1 VGTRSAYLLVFMID
15 LLKTIVTSF
24 LCALISTVAQGQ
36 VSKKTARAVDSS
48 STTERGAKLAET
60 GHCDEALP
68 LLKRSFPQTSD
79 KDLKLRIG
87 IDAVRCAMT
96 LNQPD
101 LAVDFLRTLNREF
114 PRSPEVLYLSV
125 HIYSDLSTRASQEL
139 ANVAPTSYQARQ
151 LNAEALEVQGK
162 WDEAE
167 KEYRKILEE
176 NPHAPGIHF
185 RLGRNVL
192 SKPETATTAED
203 AKKEFEAELEIDPRN
218 AGAEYVLGELARE
231 AGRMPEAVE
240 HFTRAT
246 KLDAGFGDAF
256 LGLGMALVAEKKY
269 ADAIPPLETVVKL
282 QPGNPAGH
290 YNLAIAYGREGR
302 KEDAQKEAALQKA
315 TAEKIE
321 QEKQKGADAM
331 QKPSSGQESQ
341 KPELPK

>member
-1 VGTRSAYLLVFMID
+1 MSALP
-15 LLKTIVTSF
+15 KTIITGF
-24 LCALISTVAQGQ
+24 LLALIGAVDQAQVA
-36 VSKKTARAVDSS
+36 KKTARAVDSS
-48 STTERGAKLAET
+48 SMTERAAKLAET
-60 GHCDEALP
+60 GHCEEALP

-101 LAVDFLRTLNREF
+101 LAVDFLRMLNREF

-125 HIYSDLSTRASQEL
+125 HIYSDLSTRASQVL
-139 ANVAPTSYQARQ
+139 ASVAPTSYQARQ

-167 KEYRKILEE
+167 KEYRRILEE
-176 NPHAPGIHF
+176 NPRAPGVHF

-192 SKPETATTAED
+192 SKPETPTTAED
-203 AKKEFEAELEIDPRN
+203 AKKEFEAELDIDPRN

-231 AGRMPEAVE
+231 VGRIPEAVE
-240 HFTRAT
+240 HFTRAAR
-246 KLDAGFGDAF
+246 LDSGFGDAF
-256 LGLGMALVAEKKY
+256 LGLGMALVAEKRY
-269 ADAIPPLETVVKL
+269 SDAIPPLETAVKL

-290 YNLAIAYGREGR
+290 YNLAIAYGHEGR
-302 KEDAQKEAALQKA
+302 KEDAQREAALQKA

-321 QEKQKGADAM
+321 QEKQKAADAM
-331 QKPSSGQESQ
+331 QKPSSRPESQ
-341 KPELPK
+341 KPELPQ

>member
-1 VGTRSAYLLVFMID
+1 MTGLPKIIFTCFLV
-15 LLKTIVTSF
+15 
-24 LCALISTVAQGQ
+24 ALIGAAAQAQVA
-36 VSKKTARAVDSS
+36 KKAAKTLDRSS
-48 STTERGAKLAET
+48 VTERGAKLAET
-60 GHCDEALP
+60 GHCEEALP

-87 IDAVRCAMT
+87 IDAVRCAMS
-96 LNQPD
+96 LSEAD
-101 LAVDFLRTLNREF
+101 MAVDFLRMLHREF

-139 ANVAPTSYQARQ
+139 ANAAPTSYQARQ

-176 NPHAPGIHF
+176 NPRTPGIHF

-192 SKPETATTAED
+192 SKPETPTTAED
-203 AKKEFEAELEIDPRN
+203 AKKEFEAELEIDPKN

-231 AGRMPEAVE
+231 AGQMAEAVE
-240 HFTRAT
+240 HFMRAT
-246 KLDAGFGDAF
+246 RLDAAFGDAF
-256 LGLGMALVAEKKY
+256 LGLGIALVAEKKY
-269 ADAIPPLETVVKL
+269 SDAIPPLETAVKL

-302 KEDAQKEAALQKA
+302 KEDAQREAALQKA

-321 QEKQKGADAM
+321 QEKQKAADAM
-331 QKPSSGQESQ
+331 QKPSAGQNAQ
-341 KPELPK
+341 KPELR

>member
-1 VGTRSAYLLVFMID
+1 MSALP
-15 LLKTIVTSF
+15 KTIIAGF
-24 LCALISTVAQGQ
+24 LLALIGAVDQAQVA
-36 VSKKTARAVDSS
+36 KKTARAVDSS
-48 STTERGAKLAET
+48 SMTDRATKLAET
-60 GHCDEALP
+60 GHCEEALP
-68 LLKRSFPQTSD
+68 LLKRSFPLASD

-87 IDAVRCAMT
+87 IDTVRCAMT
-96 LNQPD
+96 LNQAD
-101 LAVDFLRTLNREF
+101 LAVDFLRALNREF
-114 PRSPEVLYLSV
+114 PRSPEVLYMSV

-139 ANVAPTSYQARQ
+139 ANVAPASTQARQ

-167 KEYRKILEE
+167 KEYRKILQD
-176 NPHAPGIHF
+176 NPRTPGVHF

-192 SKPETATTAED
+192 SRPETATTAED

-290 YNLAIAYGREGR
+290 YNLAIAYGWQGR
-302 KEDAQKEAALQKA
+302 KEDAQREAALQKA

-321 QEKQKGADAM
+321 QEKQKAADAM